1 MPRNIAEIEGIGPAL
16 SEKFANAGIKTVE
29 NLLEKGATPSGRSE
43 ISNMAGVD
51 ETRILKWVNM
61 ADLFRIKGVGSE
73 YAELL
78 EAAGVDTIKE
88 LRNRNAENL
97 HTKILEINDEKNLVR
112 KTPTL
117 EQVKSFVEHAGKL
130 DPFVTY

>member
-1 MPRNIAEIEGIGPAL
+1 
-16 SEKFANAGIKTVE
+16 
-29 NLLEKGATPSGRSE
+29 
-43 ISNMAGVD
+43 
-51 ETRILKWVNM
+51 M

-78 EAAGVDTIKE
+78 EAAGVDTVKD
-88 LRNRNAENL
+88 LKNRSAENL
-97 HTKILEINDEKNLVR
+97 YTRIVEINKHKKLVR

-117 EQVKSFVEHAGKL
+117 EQVKSFVEHGGKL